1 MESSYRERVCNLT
14 FERGKMQQQGNT
26 RRRFLQAAAG
36 GGLGLF
42 ASPFLTPQARAA
54 AENAGP
60 MRITKIEA
68 VRFRSD
74 LRMQGV
80 SPNWTWVRLHTD
92 TGLVGTGESYPGYD
106 AHAGALKELSRF
118 LLGKDPT
125 KIERLWQDLFY
136 QISYRPWGGAE
147 TRMLTAI
154 NIAQWDLLG
163 KAAGLPIYK
172 LLGGKSQEKLLVYN
186 TMNGWAIN
194 GMMEYE
200 APEKITEFL
209 LGRGIKAIK
218 IYPYDRGPVNAFARH
233 GGTFITQAEL
243 KQSLDI
249 VKRIRKTAGDEM
261 EIALDLSSK
270 WNLPC
275 TLQIAK
281 SLEPYGILY
290 LEDPMLPDNLEA
302 YARLAAET
310 SIPVCISERLATRF
324 RFREMFELRAVDV
337 VMYDVTWCG
346 GISEAKKISD
356 MADTYKIPTSPHTG
370 GGPILWYASI
380 HTASSL
386 NNFYIMESVYHLYN
400 DLYPHFLRNV
410 PRPVDGYVT
419 APEAPGLGLE
429 LREEAFKNGDAVIE
443 TIAAL

>member
-1 MESSYRERVCNLT
+1 MI
-14 FERGKMQQQGNT
+14 
-26 RRRFLQAAAG
+26 RRRDFLKTAALLPWTQLAD
-36 GGLGLF
+36 
-42 ASPFLTPQARAA
+42 RAA
-54 AENAGP
+54 AAVGP
-60 MRITKIEA
+60 MKIVKVEA
-68 VRFRSD
+68 VRFRPEI
-74 LRMQGV
+74 RVQGV

-92 TGLVGTGESYPGYD
+92 TGIIGLGESYPNHT
-106 AHAGALKELSRF
+106 ANLGALKTLAPM

-125 KIERLWQDLFY
+125 QIERLWHDLFY
-136 QISYRPWGGAE
+136 RISYQPWGGAE

-154 NIAQWDLLG
+154 NIAQWDILG
-163 KAAGLPIYK
+163 KASGLPVYK
-172 LLGGKSQEKLLVYN
+172 LLGGKAQEKLMVYN
-186 TMNGWAIN
+186 T
-194 GMMEYE
+194 
-200 APEKITEFL
+200 PEKITEFL

-218 IYPYDRGPVNAFARH
+218 LYPYDRGPVNAFARH

-243 KQSLDI
+243 KKSLDPI
-249 VKRIRKTAGDEM
+249 QRIRKVAGDEM

-275 TLQIAK
+275 TLQIAR
-281 SLEPYGILY
+281 SLEPYGIMY

-302 YARLAAET
+302 YASLARET

-324 RFREMFELRAVDV
+324 RFREMFEARAVDV

-380 HTASSL
+380 HTATTL
-386 NNFYIMESVYHLYN
+386 TNFYIMESVYHLYN
-400 DLYPHFLRNV
+400 DLYPLFLNNV
-410 PRPVDGYVT
+410 PAPVNGYVT
-419 APEAPGLGLE
+419 APEMPGLGIE
-429 LREEAFKNGDAVIE
+429 VRDEPFRNGDAVIE